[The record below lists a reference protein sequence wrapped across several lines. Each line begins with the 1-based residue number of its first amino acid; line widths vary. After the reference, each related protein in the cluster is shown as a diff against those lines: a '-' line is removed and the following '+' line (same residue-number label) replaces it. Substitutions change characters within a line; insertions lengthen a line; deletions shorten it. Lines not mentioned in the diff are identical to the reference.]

1 MPKTYP
7 QRIFKCKQLS
17 IVGLKVKRAPE
28 QAQASYTVQHG
39 QINQW
44 VQRINDYIGKSSVN
58 IQFSI
63 EGYI

>member
-17 IVGLKVKRAPE
+17 IVGLKVKCAPE
-28 QAQASYTVQHG
+28 QAHASYAVQHG

-44 VQRINDYIGKSSVN
+44 LQQIN
-58 IQFSI
+58 Q
-63 EGYI
+63 